1 MEKQLITKVKT
12 LRTSFTIDQ
21 IISIERM
28 IEVTPLPLSSNYFVG
43 MGRIREKV
51 IPIIDMNEVLF
62 NQKSEEKD
70 STRLILVE
78 GIGLQLA
85 LMVDEANE
93 IIEVKDEDIQ
103 PLPEMN
109 DNPMFNGVF
118 KSKEMLVS
126 MINLDGLM
134 NGLSDIQ
141 SIKEQVNQT
150 NII

>member
-12 LRTSFTIDQ
+12 LSVSFTIDQ

-118 KSKEMLVS
+118 KSREKLVS
-126 MINLDGLM
+126 MINLDGLIK
-134 NGLSDIQ
+134 GLSNIE
-141 SIKEQVNQT
+141 SIREQVNQI